1 MARARST
8 TLMTPRAR
16 TARPVAR
23 QATQAVTAA
32 EDFAAP
38 AGAGKEA
45 VVKRWWQP
53 QAALAVQASGGALR
67 VVGIR
72 KKAGQPAYFLR
83 LARAGDAPNA
93 QAINADEAD
102 LRDAGQCS
110 QIIMGFVGGFFR
122 TSRGIRVRVVD
133 TAGSGQYV
141 ERVHVE
147 AFAGEAGSASL
158 GTTTH
163 ALQGFLQDITLAP
176 WDEAAAAAAAGGT
189 GTAAFMGQYPGLQE
203 VLQVAFGDPLPEQG
217 ALEEAMSAMAE
228 GQPDG
233 GGSFAERAAALE
245 AQVHTPGGQAGLTRL
260 RDVQAA
266 NLLPAAQSPGELGV
280 AVRHLMFDTPG
291 AATAGAA
298 APAAAAAAPAA
309 GQPRRDPAQ
318 DPDDPDDSESELED
332 EPEVEEPAEAQPG
345 AKRRKGGSAAR
356 PVVLDAARRKID
368 PMTAA
373 PDACMAILTPPG
385 VAKLD
390 AARVLFEPKQLR
402 EVAGCEEV
410 PATPQAHQRARLH
423 TRYDLAAQAVLAAAG
438 PEFLAEA
445 AWPQTLDE
453 LTVLSEQLA
462 HHLRRA
468 TATAPPIAA
477 DRPEPVKEGKPA
489 EALSAASRA
498 CAVSADVAMRL
509 HTNSAALPQLE
520 ASCGGI
526 SAAPGRLRADLA
538 RAIQSN
544 GKVDAA
550 GSSIRRRKGST
561 SSSRRPSTRGGRGP
575 RLQAQQQTPRKL
587 PFPRETARLT
597 RRA

>member
-245 AQVHTPGGQAGLTRL
+245 AQVHTPEG
-260 RDVQAA
+260 
-266 NLLPAAQSPGELGV
+266 
-280 AVRHLMFDTPG
+280 
-291 AATAGAA
+291 
-298 APAAAAAAPAA
+298 
-309 GQPRRDPAQ
+309 
-318 DPDDPDDSESELED
+318 
-332 EPEVEEPAEAQPG
+332 
-345 AKRRKGGSAAR
+345 R
-356 PVVLDAARRKID
+356 P
-368 PMTAA
+368 
-373 PDACMAILTPPG
+373 
-385 VAKLD
+385 
-390 AARVLFEPKQLR
+390 
-402 EVAGCEEV
+402 
-410 PATPQAHQRARLH
+410 
-423 TRYDLAAQAVLAAAG
+423 
-438 PEFLAEA
+438 
-445 AWPQTLDE
+445 
-453 LTVLSEQLA
+453 
-462 HHLRRA
+462 
-468 TATAPPIAA
+468 
-477 DRPEPVKEGKPA
+477 
-489 EALSAASRA
+489 ASRA
-498 CAVSADVAMRL
+498 CVTCRPPTSCPRRSRQASWVWLSVTSCLTHQGLRQQGQP
-509 HTNSAALPQLE
+509 HLPQQLQHLPRV
-520 ASCGGI
+520 S
-526 SAAPGRLRADLA
+526 RAVT
-538 RAIQSN
+538 RPR
-544 GKVDAA
+544 
-550 GSSIRRRKGST
+550 IRTTPMTPNQNSRT
-561 SSSRRPSTRGGRGP
+561 SRRSRSRP
-575 RLQAQQQTPRKL
+575 RRSREQSAERVVQQHALWCSML
-587 PFPRETARLT
+587 PVER
-597 RRA
+597 